1 MNGSVVVVFRDALAN
16 LLDSVDAVLEVART
30 THTSEPAPE
39 PTRVLAAQLQA
50 RFASAERLAHGK
62 FVGNRFDAQRVATL
76 CGAIKGV
83 AGAYL
88 SYCGQSR
95 QSSAGHASA
104 GVTDALTAAVETARS
119 DLRDVERLGKSRMR
133 LA

>member
-30 THTSEPAPE
+30 TQTSEPAPE

-83 AGAYL
+83 SGAYL

-95 QSSAGHASA
+95 QSSGHASA

>member
-16 LLDSVDAVLEVART
+16 LLESVDAVLEVARAA
-30 THTSEPAPE
+30 EPAPE
-39 PTRVLAAQLQA
+39 PTRALAAQLQS

-76 CGAIKGV
+76 CGAITNV
-83 AGAYL
+83 QGAYL
-88 SYCGQSR
+88 TYCVKAR
-95 QSSAGHASA
+95 QSSAPSGAPGGLA
-104 GVTDALTAAVETARS
+104 DALVAAVETARS

>member
-16 LLDSVDAVLEVART
+16 LLDSVDAVLEVARAT
-30 THTSEPAPE
+30 EPAPE

-76 CGAIKGV
+76 CGAINSV

-95 QSSAGHASA
+95 QSSIGHPSA
-104 GVTDALTAAVETARS
+104 GVTDALSAAVETARG

>member
-1 MNGSVVVVFRDALAN
+1 MNASVVVVFRDALAN

-30 THTSEPAPE
+30 TEPAPE

-76 CGAIKGV
+76 CGAITSV

-88 SYCGQSR
+88 TYCVQAR
-95 QSSAGHASA
+95 QTAGNVNA
-104 GVTDALTAAVETARS
+104 GITDALTAAVETART

>member
-16 LLDSVDAVLEVART
+16 LLESVDAVLEVARAA
-30 THTSEPAPE
+30 EPAPE

-50 RFASAERLAHGK
+50 RFASAERLAAGK

-76 CGAIKGV
+76 CGAITNV
-83 AGAYL
+83 QGAYL
-88 SYCGQSR
+88 TYCVKAR
-95 QSSAGHASA
+95 QSTVPAGLA
-104 GVTDALTAAVETARS
+104 DALVAAVETARS

>member
-16 LLDSVDAVLEVART
+16 LLESVEAVLEVART
-30 THTSEPAPE
+30 TEPAPE
-39 PTRVLAAQLQA
+39 PTRAVAALLQT

-76 CGAIKGV
+76 CGAITNV
-83 AGAYL
+83 SGAYL
-88 SYCGQSR
+88 TYCVQAR
-95 QSSAGHASA
+95 QSSLGQANAV
-104 GVTDALTAAVETARS
+104 VTEALTAAVETARS